1 MASKEDLKRL
11 IDQLPEGEIDK
22 VMSLVV
28 SLLPGR
34 DALVCAPLDDE
45 PAIEE
50 DAAAVRAGQEEFAR
64 GETTSSTEARRRL
77 LG

>member
-1 MASKEDLKRL
+1 MASKEELKRL
-11 IDQLPEGEIDK
+11 IDQLSEGETDK

-34 DALVCAPLDDE
+34 DALDRAPLDDE
-45 PAIEE
+45 PPTEADATAIQIG
-50 DAAAVRAGQEEFAR
+50 REEFVK
-64 GETTSSTEARRRL
+64 GETTSSAEARRRL